1 MLIAMAV
8 WDTVEN
14 QRTQQTNLT
23 LRSLAKRVD
32 WSKHRLFVCDNGSC
46 EATQVLYMVAREWLP
61 FYLIKNGEN
70 LGTARAINRG
80 WSYRKPGE
88 HVVKMDNDVVVN
100 YTGWADEMAEAFER
114 DPSLGIC
121 GLKRK
126 DLEERPDNPVPHYQS
141 TLRMLPHQPG
151 QRWIVVEDANHIL
164 GTCQGYSDGLLNRI
178 GYLYQGDWKYGF
190 DDALASLRAHV
201 VGFKT
206 SFLPHIDLDHVDPGG
221 NDYTRQKAIDAGCAM
236 QKYGEIVL
244 AYRMGQ
250 KQAFYNG
257 GDDALWAETHPLVAQ
272 GAI

>member
-14 QRTQQTNLT
+14 GRSEQTRQT
-23 LRSLAKRVD
+23 IESLDKRVNLAR
-32 WSKHRLFVCDNGSC
+32 HRLIISDNGSC
-46 EATQVLYMVAREWLP
+46 QETQDLYAAYSEFMP
-61 FYLIKNGEN
+61 FTVILNGEN
-70 LGTARAINRG
+70 LGTARAINRA

-88 HVVKMDNDVVVN
+88 HAVKMDNDVVVN
-100 YTGWADEMAEAFER
+100 YTGWADEMEDAFGR
-114 DPSLGIC
+114 DPTLGIC

-126 DLEERPDNPVPHYQS
+126 DLEERPDHHVPHYQS

-164 GTCQGYSDGLLNRI
+164 GTCQGYSDGLLSQI

-221 NDYTRQKAIDAGCAM
+221 NDYTRQKAEDAGAVM

-244 AYRMGQ
+244 SYRLGQ
-250 KQAFYNG
+250 RQAFYDG
-257 GDDALWAETHPLVAQ
+257 GEDALWAEAHPLVAQ
-272 GAI
+272 GAT